1 MIMRLTLAALAA
13 MSLAGAASAANI
25 VLKNV
30 DPPNIGFNDPT
41 PATPVGG
48 NMGTTVGQ
56 QRLIAYQR
64 ALELW
69 GKTLRSDVPIV
80 VRGSF
85 ARLTCNATGGTL
97 AQAGAIQVFANFPN
111 APLVDH
117 WYGVALANSIAGTD
131 LAPGPIDGPAS
142 AADDIVANFNGDVG
156 KADCIAGPGWYYGLD
171 SNPGPGQTD
180 FLDVFMHEVAHGL
193 GFQNFV
199 NEQTGANLA
208 GRTDVYSAY
217 TYDLTQARLW
227 NTMSAAQIR
236 ASAINNGKVV
246 WTGPKVNAKA
256 PLVLGPY
263 EGVRVFG
270 GLSRELAFGAATFGA
285 APSAATLDGAIV
297 VGNDGVAGAGGGT
310 ATDGCEPFAAGSL
323 AGKVA
328 LIDRGLCTFAVK
340 VKNAQVA
347 GAKAVILANTLGRP
361 EFEPGGTDA
370 TITIAAIGISQAD
383 GDAIKAAL
391 GSAAVGVEYF
401 TDPSRRAGTAEGLV
415 RLYAPTV
422 VALGSSISHFDTVAT
437 PNLLMEP
444 FATSTLRGAYTLDLT
459 PALMEDIGWKI
470 ETLKISGCDTGVPS
484 VLPTGEMLH
493 AQVDMC
499 RAQAGNHGQFVS
511 CMTRVANSAKDRGF
525 ITGSQMGS
533 VMSCAA
539 RAN

>member
-1 MIMRLTLAALAA
+1 MMMRFTLAALAA
-13 MSLAGAASAANI
+13 MSMAGAASAANI

-30 DPPNIGFNDPT
+30 DPPGVGFNDPT

-48 NMGTTVGQ
+48 NAGVTVGQ

-69 GKTLRSDVPIV
+69 GKTLRSDAPIV

-85 ARLTCNATGGTL
+85 ARLTCTSSGGTL

-111 APLVDH
+111 APLTNH

-131 LAPGPIDGPAS
+131 LAPGPVDGPAS
-142 AADDIVANFNGDVG
+142 AADDIIANFNGDVG
-156 KADCIAGPGWYYGLD
+156 KPDCIAGPGWYYGLD
-171 SNPGPGQTD
+171 SNPRPGETD

-199 NEQTGANLA
+199 NEQTGANFA
-208 GRTDVYSAY
+208 GQTDVYSAY
-217 TYDLTQARLW
+217 TYDLVQRLHW
-227 NTMSAAQIR
+227 NQMSAAQIR

-246 WTGPKVNAKA
+246 WTGPKVTANA

-270 GLSRELAFGAATFGA
+270 GLGRELAFGAAAFGA
-285 APSAATLDGAIV
+285 APSAATLDGSIV
-297 VGNDGVAGAGGGT
+297 IGNDGVVASGGT
-310 ATDGCEPFAAGSL
+310 ATDGCEPFPAGSL

-328 LIDRGLCTFAVK
+328 LIDRGLCTFVIK

-361 EFEPGGTDA
+361 EFEPAGTDA

-383 GDAIKAAL
+383 GDAIKAGLA
-391 GSAAVGVEYF
+391 SAAVGLEF
-401 TDPSRRAGTAEGLV
+401 FIDPSRRAGIAEGLV
-415 RLYAPTV
+415 RIYAPTV
-422 VALGSSISHFDTVAT
+422 VALGSSISHFDTVAA

-444 FATSTLRGAYTLDLT
+444 FATGTLRGAFTLDLT
-459 PALMEDIGWKI
+459 PALMQDIGWKI
-470 ETLKISGCDTGVPS
+470 ETLKIGGCDTGVPS

-493 AQVDMC
+493 AQVDVC
-499 RAQAGNHGQFVS
+499 RAQAGNQGQFVS